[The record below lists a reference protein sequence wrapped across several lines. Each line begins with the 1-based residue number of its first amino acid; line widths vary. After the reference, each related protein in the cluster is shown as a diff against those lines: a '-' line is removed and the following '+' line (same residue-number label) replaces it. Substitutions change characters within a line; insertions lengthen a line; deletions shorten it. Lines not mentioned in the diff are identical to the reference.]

1 MELTKESV
9 LRVLAQNVLSDQIDY
24 FKEQSNKTPN
34 AILLRREA
42 IEVYG
47 LDFLESKKLRVVLV
61 EDDHIDYPRLMSISD
76 FRNFK

>member
-1 MELTKESV
+1 MELTKENV
-9 LRVLAQNVLSDQIDY
+9 LRVLAQNILSDKIVQ
-24 FKEQSNKTPN
+24 FKEQNNKTPN
-34 AILLRREA
+34 ALLLRREA

-61 EDDHIDYPRLMSISD
+61 EDDHIDHPRLMSISD

>member
-1 MELTKESV
+1 MELTKENV
-9 LRVLAQNVLSDQIDY
+9 LRVLAQNILSDQIVQ
-24 FKEQSNKTPN
+24 FKEQNNKTPN
-34 AILLRREA
+34 ALLLRREA

-61 EDDHIDYPRLMSISD
+61 EDDHIDHPRLMSISD